1 MVSTLSI
8 SKNAF
13 RLADR
18 MLILLFLPAIAHAT
32 DLQLYGTLDGGYRYH
47 SSKTQGDFTHPDTGQ
62 STPFSIRSQSSSIG
76 SGLKNDSKIGLRG
89 SHEIGGG
96 NRIFFELEEDVDIA
110 TGRRGRDRGTR
121 VIGIGG

>member
-8 SKNAF
+8 PKNTLRQAGY
-13 RLADR
+13 
-18 MLILLFLPAIAHAT
+18 LLTLFIFPVSAHAT
-32 DLQLYGTLDGGYRYH
+32 GLQLYGTLDGGYRYH
-47 SSKTQGDFTHPDTGQ
+47 SSKTQGHFTHPDTGQ

-76 SGLKNDSKIGLRG
+76 SSLKNDSKIGLRG

-96 NRIFFELEEDVDIA
+96 NRIFFELEEDIDIA

>member
-1 MVSTLSI
+1 MASTIPTL
-8 SKNAF
+8 KHVL
-13 RLADR
+13 RLAGY
-18 MLILLFLPAIAHAT
+18 LLTFLFLPAIAHAT
-32 DLQLYGTLDGGYRYH
+32 GLQLYGTLDGGYHYH
-47 SSKTQGDFTHPDTGQ
+47 SSKAQGRFTHPDTGQ
-62 STPFSIRSQSSSIG
+62 STPFSIRSQDSGIA